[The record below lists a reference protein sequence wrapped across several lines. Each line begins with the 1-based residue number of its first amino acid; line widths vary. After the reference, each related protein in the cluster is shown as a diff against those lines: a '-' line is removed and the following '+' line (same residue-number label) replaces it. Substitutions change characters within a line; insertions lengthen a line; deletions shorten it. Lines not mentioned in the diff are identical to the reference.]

1 MTTILFFRQGTM
13 TLPEIDK
20 AYNKIIGSL
29 DNKEFKN
36 AFDTLHMLIIN
47 SGEYIFQDKL
57 DELQETY
64 KNMLRYRAEG
74 AADPMQN
81 KIYRNLQKATYDLTE
96 QIKLNLSTK
105 ESSLVYYSN
114 KRNANA
120 TEASSYQELYK
131 SLVIDNETSNHTAFE
146 DGLNSLFMKIWLS
159 GSIKTDEANEIR
171 RLLSDNSLPYAVGCQ
186 IVSALA
192 LGIQGCFDKEKI
204 ILLFDAASNTNNEIK
219 IRAYISILL
228 SLFYYRKRIDLY
240 SSIGSRLAI
249 MAEDKS
255 FEKLIRTITLRF
267 ILARETEKIT
277 RKLQT
282 EIIPKMI
289 KLNPNISRKIDLSE
303 INPDQANDEMNPE
316 WKNALDEGLSKQL
329 EEFSQLQQEGAD
341 VMHSTFI
348 HLKNFP
354 FFSKIGN
361 WFLPFTS
368 EHPALN
374 KSSEEKQNSALE
386 MLKTAPF
393 MCNSDKYSLY
403 FSIMQLP
410 TDHRDMVI
418 GQLNG
423 QMDDA
428 LSQNKEELMA
438 NTDDTETIIGQYI
451 QDLYRFY
458 KLHSARRDFDDMFKF
473 TLDFH
478 NISIIKPYLA
488 NEESLTII
496 AEYYLRKEYYEDALT
511 LYTHINNNYR
521 QNPELFQKIGYCKQM
536 NGNIEEALEGYLRA
550 ELSSP
555 NSKWLLRRIA
565 NCYRTLKQPNKALE
579 FYIRYDKLQPDN
591 LSIMTNIGH
600 CLLEMKDYQEA
611 LKYYYKVDYLDS
623 DSHKIWRPIA
633 WCSFLAGKY
642 DHARNYYSK
651 ILKEKPSAQD
661 YLNAGH
667 TEWVLQNLKGALEYY
682 RQAVVA
688 ESNNYNKFLK
698 QFSQDK
704 PDLIQAGIEEDEI
717 PLMLDQLQYSL

>member
-1 MTTILFFRQGTM
+1 M
-13 TLPEIDK
+13 TLPDIDN
-20 AYNKIIGSL
+20 AYHKIIGSL

-36 AFDTLHMLIIN
+36 AFDTLHILIAN

-64 KNMLRYRAEG
+64 KNMLRYRTDG
-74 AADPMQN
+74 AVDPMQN
-81 KIYRNLQKATYDLTE
+81 TIYKNLQKATYSLAE
-96 QIKLNLSTK
+96 QIKLNLFTQ

-114 KRNANA
+114 KRIVNNR
-120 TEASSYQELYK
+120 EKVSYKELHGR
-131 SLVIDNETSNHTAFE
+131 LVVDHETSNHAAFE
-146 DGLNSLFMKIWLS
+146 DGLNSLFMKIWVSDSLKS
-159 GSIKTDEANEIR
+159 DEANEIR
-171 RLLSDNSLPYAVGCQ
+171 QLLSDISLPYTVGCQ

-192 LGIQGCFDKEKI
+192 LGVQEYFDKEKI
-204 ILLFDAASNTNNEIK
+204 ILLFDAASNTENEIRT
-219 IRAYISILL
+219 RAYISILL
-228 SLFYYRKRIDLY
+228 SLFYHRKRINLY
-240 SSIGSRLAI
+240 SPISNRLAI
-249 MAEDKS
+249 IAEDRS

-289 KLNPNISRKIDLSE
+289 KLNPNISRKIDLSD

-316 WKNALDEGLSKQL
+316 WKKTFDEGLSKEL

-361 WFLPFTS
+361 WFLPFNSKHST
-368 EHPALN
+368 LN
-374 KSSEEKQNSALE
+374 KDSEDKPNSALD
-386 MLKTAPF
+386 MLQTAPF

-410 TDHRDMVI
+410 TEHREMVI

-428 LSQNKEELMA
+428 LKQNKEELMA
-438 NTDDTETIIGQYI
+438 NIDNTETIIGQYI

-458 KLHSARRDFDDMFKF
+458 KLYSARRDFDDMFTF
-473 TLDFH
+473 ALDFH
-478 NISIIKPYLA
+478 NISIIKPYLE

-496 AEYYLRKEYYEDALT
+496 AEYYLCKGYYDDALS
-511 LYTHINNNYR
+511 LYTHINKTYR
-521 QNPELFQKIGYCKQM
+521 QSPEVLQKIGYCKQM
-536 NGNIEEALEGYLRA
+536 NGEIEDALEDYLCA

-565 NCYRTLKQPNKALE
+565 NCYRTLKQPKEALE
-579 FYIRYDKLQPDN
+579 FYIRYDKLQPDS
-591 LSIMTNIGH
+591 LPIMTNIGN

-611 LKYYYKVDYLDS
+611 LKYFYKVDYLDS
-623 DSHKIWRPIA
+623 NSHKMWRPIA
-633 WCSFLAGKY
+633 WCSFLVGKY

-667 TEWVLQNLKGALEYY
+667 TEWALQNLKTALEYY
-682 RQAVVA
+682 KQAVIA
-688 ESNNYNKFLK
+688 DSNNYSQFLN

-704 PDLIQAGIEEDEI
+704 PDLIKAGIEEEEI